1 MASGLMRWVVLR
13 SPEMSDLR
21 TTWRAMRPASRALAV
36 GGLLVAV
43 VAVGGLGLV
52 LGGGFGGPAATPAAG
67 ESEEPEPTPQ
77 SFAPGETPP
86 PLPPTPSPAASLV
99 PEPSATAAAG
109 ADPVLG
115 TDGRFTVLLLGSDY
129 RASHPGNRTDAIMVV
144 SMDPLSGKSA
154 AFSIPR
160 DTLNFPLPSGG
171 VFGNKVN
178 GLYQHFLTT
187 TSNGNNAM
195 KRAIAK
201 AFDIELDGFVF
212 IGFEGVRRMVD
223 AVGGVTVVLDKA
235 YYDPYYWV
243 NSKTQGWG
251 LPAGRN
257 KLNGRT
263 ALIFA
268 RSRKGDNDFGRARR
282 QQLLVMAALDKV
294 RARGPA
300 VLPKLLAIAGDTV
313 RTDLPAA
320 RVAEIFEVVKRANL
334 DKAQRVVFGPR
345 SYTFE
350 LGGSAFSLDLD
361 ICRAWIAKNFPP
373 IQKGATWPPAVTP
386 APTATPAP

>member
-1 MASGLMRWVVLR
+1 
-13 SPEMSDLR
+13 
-21 TTWRAMRPASRALAV
+21 MRPASRALAV
-36 GGLLVAV
+36 GGLVVAV

-52 LGGGFGGPAATPAAG
+52 LAGGLGGPGSTPTPAAG
-67 ESEEPEPTPQ
+67 ASEEPEPTAQ

-86 PLPPTPSPAASLV
+86 LLPPTPSPAASLV
-99 PEPSATAAAG
+99 PEPTLTPAPAG

-129 RASHPGNRTDAIMVV
+129 RPAHPGNRTDAIMVV
-144 SMDPLSGKSA
+144 SMDPASGRSA

-178 GLYQHFLTT
+178 ALYQHFLST

-212 IGFEGVRRMVD
+212 IGFEGVRRLVD

-243 NSKTQGWG
+243 NSRTQGWG
-251 LPAGRN
+251 LPAGANR
-257 KLNGRT
+257 LNGRT

-294 RARGPA
+294 RARGPS
-300 VLPKLLAIAGDTV
+300 VLPKLLQIAGDTV
-313 RTDLPAA
+313 RTDLPSNK
-320 RVAEIFEVVKRANL
+320 VAEIFEVVKRANL
-334 DKAQRVVFGPR
+334 DKARQAVFGPR
-345 SYTFE
+345 SYTNE
-350 LGGSAFSLDLD
+350 LGGSDFSLDLT
-361 ICRAWIAKNFPP
+361 ICRDWIAKNFPP
-373 IQKGATWPPAVTP
+373 IQKGATWPPAATP
-386 APTATPAP
+386 APTAPPATPAP